1 MRPLRLHTPLD
12 QFLIETQRA
21 LETVFGSPAAQRPN
35 PAGTPRRSNWTPA
48 SAATRPD

>member
-21 LETVFGSPAAQRPN
+21 LETVFGSPAAWRRWALSMPGS
-35 PAGTPRRSNWTPA
+35 PVSVAG
-48 SAATRPD
+48 